1 MNSRFLTEKE
11 TSGSDRNYL
20 MSLTAVKFCPAAVMF
35 YMELP
40 GRADY
45 IYCLVSIMR
54 PDLCEVSTPG
64 ADTAATVTIFV
75 INGSDTENPTLDICM
90 NGLPACAVRHHQ
102 PAGLG

>member
-1 MNSRFLTEKE
+1 M
-11 TSGSDRNYL
+11 
-20 MSLTAVKFCPAAVMF
+20 MSLTAVKFCPEAVMF

-90 NGLPACAVRHHQ
+90 NGLPACAVQHQQ

>member
-1 MNSRFLTEKE
+1 
-11 TSGSDRNYL
+11 

-64 ADTAATVTIFV
+64 ADTAATVTQV
-75 INGSDTENPTLDICM
+75 PKTSVNHDGDEQ
-90 NGLPACAVRHHQ
+90 R
-102 PAGLG
+102 